1 MEDVRALSGPN
12 TGPRGNAPRER
23 DHGGRDHPVPFRTR
37 QLSLPSPKVLRVQP
51 VGGQDVAL
59 AEGVSA
65 PRGPRIRA
73 IRGPFACRGPFPG
86 GGGPLARFG
95 GLEGDDPRPEGARDA
110 AVGSRSGFGTGC
122 LGGRADRALF
132 FATDYAAV
140 VIYAA
145 LGEKSA
151 FVQCDEILDDFR
163 RRDVFACGYFRDVG
177 CVPPYKPVVF
187 ARQTISAL
195 LKSPPHKKCHSQEKA

>member
-65 PRGPRIRA
+65 PRGPGSERSGAPSHVGARSREGA
-73 IRGPFACRGPFPG
+73 GLSAFRRLRGL
-86 GGGPLARFG
+86 GGGPPSPRGLPGAAWAR
-95 GLEGDDPRPEGARDA
+95 PP
-110 AVGSRSGFGTGC
+110 TT
-122 LGGRADRALF
+122 LF
-132 FATDYAAV
+132 TLYVDNMHVAGV
-140 VIYAA
+140 
-145 LGEKSA
+145 
-151 FVQCDEILDDFR
+151 
-163 RRDVFACGYFRDVG
+163 
-177 CVPPYKPVVF
+177 
-187 ARQTISAL
+187 
-195 LKSPPHKKCHSQEKA
+195 

>member
-65 PRGPRIRA
+65 PRGP
-73 IRGPFACRGPFPG
+73 
-86 GGGPLARFG
+86 
-95 GLEGDDPRPEGARDA
+95 
-110 AVGSRSGFGTGC
+110 GSERSG
-122 LGGRADRALF
+122 AL
-132 FATDYAAV
+132 
-140 VIYAA
+140 
-145 LGEKSA
+145 SA
-151 FVQCDEILDDFR
+151 FRGSSD
-163 RRDVFACGYFRDVG
+163 A
-177 CVPPYKPVVF
+177 
-187 ARQTISAL
+187 
-195 LKSPPHKKCHSQEKA
+195 

>member
-73 IRGPFACRGPFPG
+73 IRGPFRVSGALRMPE
-86 GGGPLARFG
+86 R
-95 GLEGDDPRPEGARDA
+95 GDDSASDCLQ
-110 AVGSRSGFGTGC
+110 TG
-122 LGGRADRALF
+122 
-132 FATDYAAV
+132 
-140 VIYAA
+140 I
-145 LGEKSA
+145 
-151 FVQCDEILDDFR
+151 QW
-163 RRDVFACGYFRDVG
+163 
-177 CVPPYKPVVF
+177 
-187 ARQTISAL
+187 
-195 LKSPPHKKCHSQEKA
+195 

>member
-37 QLSLPSPKVLRVQP
+37 QLSLPSPNVLRGQP

-73 IRGPFACRGPFPG
+73 IRGPFRVSGPVPGRGRAPS
-86 GGGPLARFG
+86 RFG
-95 GLEGDDPRPEGARDA
+95 G
-110 AVGSRSGFGTGC
+110 
-122 LGGRADRALF
+122 
-132 FATDYAAV
+132 
-140 VIYAA
+140 
-145 LGEKSA
+145 
-151 FVQCDEILDDFR
+151 
-163 RRDVFACGYFRDVG
+163 
-177 CVPPYKPVVF
+177 
-187 ARQTISAL
+187 
-195 LKSPPHKKCHSQEKA
+195 